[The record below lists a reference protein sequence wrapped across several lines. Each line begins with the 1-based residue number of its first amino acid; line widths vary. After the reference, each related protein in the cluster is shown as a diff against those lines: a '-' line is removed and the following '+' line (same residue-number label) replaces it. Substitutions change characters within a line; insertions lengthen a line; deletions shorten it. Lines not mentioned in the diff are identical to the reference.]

1 MDDSHQITL
10 FFEFSRQEYWSGLLF
25 PTPRDLP
32 NSGIEPTSPALR
44 SRFFTTEPLGKSHV
58 EKRSSCLRYCIHILG
73 SVDKK
78 KKRGRERM
86 REKRS
91 HSHFSF
97 SFLFLLDIPRV
108 QMSAMLLNFTLASH
122 HSEESAEKERLLY
135 KRPATQEEAGLVFR
149 SPHCQPRGKRFQR

>member
-10 FFEFSRQEYWSGLLF
+10 FMEFSRQEYWSGLLF
-25 PTPRDLP
+25 PTSRDLP
-32 NSGIEPTSPALR
+32 NSGIEPASPALT
-44 SRFFTTEPLGKSHV
+44 SRFFTTEPLGKFHV

-78 KKRGRERM
+78 KKR
-86 REKRS
+86 EKRS
-91 HSHFSF
+91 RSHFSF
-97 SFLFLLDIPRV
+97 SFLLLLDIPRI

-122 HSEESAEKERLLY
+122 HLEESAEKERLLY